1 MDSLPQLSTPLP
13 SASTP
18 PHTAAWLGY
27 GGLLPFCLLSLGVL
41 LDDAHQTLWRD
52 SQLSYGAII
61 LSFVGAL
68 HWAFAMTL
76 PELDT
81 RQRNER
87 LIWSVVPALLGW
99 MALLLPPLT
108 AAALLIAGFVVHY
121 LQDRRLD
128 RSSNLPNWY
137 LPMRLRLTL
146 VACVCLAASAF
157 WGNR

>member
-1 MDSLPQLSTPLP
+1 
-13 SASTP
+13 
-18 PHTAAWLGY
+18 
-27 GGLLPFCLLSLGVL
+27 
-41 LDDAHQTLWRD
+41 
-52 SQLSYGAII
+52 
-61 LSFVGAL
+61 
-68 HWAFAMTL
+68 
-76 PELDT
+76 
-81 RQRNER
+81 
-87 LIWSVVPALLGW
+87 
-99 MALLLPPLT
+99 LT